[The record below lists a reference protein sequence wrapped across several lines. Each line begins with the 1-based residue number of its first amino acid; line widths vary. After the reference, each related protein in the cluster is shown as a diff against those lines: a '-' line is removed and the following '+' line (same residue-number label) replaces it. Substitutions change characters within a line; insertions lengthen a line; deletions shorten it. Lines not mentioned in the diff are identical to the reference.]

1 MRLTR
6 RQALAALAAPAISS
20 TTRAF
25 GQSALP
31 EIEKGPFDGTLEGLK
46 AYQIPEWFK
55 DAKFGI
61 WAHWGRSRRPRM
73 GTGTRVESTLKA
85 RTSTK
90 ATWNDSA
97 ILPRSATKTF
107 AECGL
112 PTSSTPV
119 I

>member
-61 WAHWGRSRRPRM
+61 WANGGRKWPAKIGNWS
-73 GTGTRVESTLKA
+73 A
-85 RTSTK
+85 RKIYIEAPNKKKTHR
-90 ATWNDSA
+90 NDSA
-97 ILPRSATKTF
+97 ILPRSA
-107 AECGL
+107 
-112 PTSSTPV
+112 
-119 I
+119 